1 MRCLRDD
8 PWKWLL
14 LLLVIYSPSVLIAAT
29 NKSASIGLSAE
40 VLPACSAGSTVP
52 ATLGQF
58 GTLDFGSY
66 RSLTAIVSISSTIGN
81 GSLRVNC
88 LLNTPYKVL
97 LSAGNSGNVA
107 ARRMLGP
114 ASAQVAYNLYTNSTY
129 ATVWD
134 NTTGVSGT
142 GTGADQYLQVFGRV
156 PVQTTPAA
164 GTYTDT
170 ITVTVSW

>member
-1 MRCLRDD
+1 MRCLRAN

-14 LLLVIYSPSVLIAAT
+14 LLLVICSPSTLIAAT
-29 NKSASIGLSAE
+29 KSASIGVSAE

-58 GTLDFGSY
+58 GTLDFGTH
-66 RSLTAIVSISSTIGN
+66 RSLTAIVSIGSTVGN

-97 LSAGNSGNVA
+97 LSAGNSGNVS

-114 ASAQVAYNLYTNSTY
+114 ASAQVAYNLYTSATY

-134 NTTGVSGT
+134 NTNGVSGT

-156 PVQTTPAA
+156 PVQATPAS